1 MFFHVFSFLVLN
13 CTAKVLHNFD
23 EIVCFCY
30 SNITEVSF
38 SLLLSYYVSCI
49 ISVFSV
55 PLQAINDFIQRMNRN
70 LKIIWLIGSVT
81 ILLLFCT
88 QAYWLFNQYQY
99 NLDQRI
105 EQFKE
110 DCDLVLR
117 TDFRKRK
124 ALSEKKS
131 KKYATHKLVMKIDN
145 ELDDKKTPKSQTTIT
160 YYDNDSFLGVVA
172 QAGITSD
179 DAYEMGSRYLANLTQ
194 KPMKSSIY
202 SLLKAKGYD
211 EIEGFREAR
220 YKQVFLTPRYQV
232 SGKWLRRVK
241 VDYQNNP
248 IFKEGISFVVGI
260 SVASVLKMMLWQLVG
275 SVLLFVILA
284 CCLSY
289 LIKTIVVQKRIDGI
303 RHEFLKNMI
312 YEMKQPKTE
321 ENTDE
326 TAIFIG
332 AIAFFYGLNE
342 LRNGNKCIII
352 TSRQAEILRLLAL
365 HQNQLV
371 ERETILNEVWGDDS
385 YSNSLAL
392 NVQITYLRRALSS
405 DASVS
410 IEAVIKK
417 GYILKV
423 NKESTAHRTDMM

>member
-1 MFFHVFSFLVLN
+1 
-13 CTAKVLHNFD
+13 
-23 EIVCFCY
+23 
-30 SNITEVSF
+30 
-38 SLLLSYYVSCI
+38 
-49 ISVFSV
+49 
-55 PLQAINDFIQRMNRN
+55 MNRN

-110 DCDLVLR
+110 DCNLVLQ

-131 KKYATHKLVMKIDN
+131 KKYATHKLMMKIDN
-145 ELDDKKTPKSQTTIT
+145 EFDDKKTPKSQTTIT
-160 YYDNDSFLGVVA
+160 YYDNDRFLGVVA
-172 QAGITSD
+172 QTGITSD

-194 KPMKSSIY
+194 KPMKSAIY
-202 SLLKAKGYD
+202 SLLKAKEYD
-211 EIEGFREAR
+211 EIEDFRETK
-220 YKQVFLTPRYQV
+220 YKQVFLNPRYQV
-232 SGKWLRRVK
+232 NGKWQRRVR
-241 VDYQNNP
+241 VNYQTNP

-260 SVASVLKMMLWQLVG
+260 SAVSILKTMLWQLVG
-275 SVLLFVILA
+275 SVLLFAILA

-289 LIKTIVVQKRIDGI
+289 LIKTIVVQKRIDSI

-312 YEMKQPKTE
+312 YEMKQPKPE
-321 ENTDE
+321 ETAGE
-326 TAIFIG
+326 TAILIG
-332 AIAFFYGLNE
+332 SIAFYYDQNE
-342 LRNGNKCIII
+342 LRNADKCIIV

-392 NVQITYLRRALSS
+392 NVQITYLRRALNS

-423 NKESTAHRTDMM
+423 NKE